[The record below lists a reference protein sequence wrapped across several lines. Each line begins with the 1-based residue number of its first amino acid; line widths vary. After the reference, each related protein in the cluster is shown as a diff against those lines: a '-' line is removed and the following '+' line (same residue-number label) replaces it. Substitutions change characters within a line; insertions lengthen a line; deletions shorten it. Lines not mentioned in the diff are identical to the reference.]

1 MFKELISQET
11 FHPIVGVLVGLT
23 IVVHI
28 AIVQVHVACVRAYT
42 SEELHFSLAR
52 VLSIKDYVRARK
64 TNLNSH

>member
-1 MFKELISQET
+1 MSVLYNFLTMSQET

-52 VLSIKDYVRARK
+52 V
-64 TNLNSH
+64 